1 MRRPVFHITVLYVD
15 EEESIKRQMQ
25 RAAKVSAVVPS
36 VPWRQHS
43 FLVVY
48 HFAHRVG
55 AALWALPTVDTTL
68 QMDKANQVVK
78 DTGWGRL
85 EAARATD
92 VDEALARKR
101 FRDFKHEVVD
111 ALNSIKEAFPFHL
124 IAANGSPEDVKRAI
138 AEEFAYQSS
147 MDLGDDTF
155 EMVRQA
161 PVATVQQR
169 RSRTD

>member
-1 MRRPVFHITVLYVD
+1 
-15 EEESIKRQMQ
+15 
-25 RAAKVSAVVPS
+25 
-36 VPWRQHS
+36 
-43 FLVVY
+43 
-48 HFAHRVG
+48 
-55 AALWALPTVDTTL
+55 
-68 QMDKANQVVK
+68 MDKANQVVK

-155 EMVRQA
+155 EMVRQT